1 MSLAN
6 ANRTV
11 ERGRGRPVRDPRGMR
26 VAAVP
31 ISLRLPVDVDADVRA
46 QAARTGVPVS
56 QLIADII
63 TAISRNS
70 RHDH

>member
-6 ANRTV
+6 ANRAV
-11 ERGRGRPVRDPRGMR
+11 GDARRGRPIRDPAGYR

-31 ISLRLPVDVDADVRA
+31 ISVRLPVDVDADVRA
-46 QAARTGVPVS
+46 QAAKINTSIS

-70 RHDH
+70 RKR